1 MKQYLDNI
9 EKILDK
15 EIDAYCV
22 LENYVIEK
30 TEVLVHNKVELLEN
44 LDTEIIQ
51 QTTKVAHLAK
61 ARQQQCVYVERID
74 LTFNELIQKALGVD
88 ENQAGRLTEKK
99 DKLAAIVANI
109 QSKNNT
115 NAKLINNSLL
125 IMNKTIEFIFK
136 IVAPEL
142 DSYNQMGQMR
152 KPNDYYKV
160 SSIEQ
165 EA

>member
-9 EKILDK
+9 EEILDK
-15 EIDAYCV
+15 EIDAYGV
-22 LENYVIEK
+22 LEQYVIKK
-30 TEVLVHNKVELLEN
+30 TDVLIKNKVTLLED
-44 LDTEIIQ
+44 LDIEIIQ

-74 LTFNELIQKALGVD
+74 LTFNELIQKAMGVS
-88 ENQAGRLTEKK
+88 ESQAGRLTEKK
-99 DKLAAIVANI
+99 DKLAVIIANI

-115 NAKLINNSLL
+115 NAKLIQNSLL
-125 IMNKTIEFIFK
+125 IMNRTIEFIFK

-142 DSYNQMGQMR
+142 DSYNQMGRMN
-152 KPNDYYKV
+152 KPNDNYKI

>member
-9 EKILDK
+9 EEILDK
-15 EIDAYCV
+15 EIEAYGV
-22 LENYVIEK
+22 LEQYVIEK
-30 TEVLVHNKVELLEN
+30 TDVLTRNKVELLEN

-61 ARQQQCVYVERID
+61 ARQQQCIYVERID
-74 LTFNELIQKALGVD
+74 LTFNELIQKALGVS
-88 ENQAGRLTEKK
+88 EAQAERFTEKK
-99 DKLAAIVANI
+99 EKLEALVANI
-109 QSKNNT
+109 QGKNNI
-115 NAKLINNSLL
+115 NAKLIHNSLL
-125 IMNKTIEFIFK
+125 IMNRTIEFIFK

-142 DSYNQMGQMR
+142 DSYNQMGQMKR
-152 KPNDYYKV
+152 PNDSYKI